1 MTNNFPNKEKASKR
15 SRERL
20 AATKEL
26 LDISR
31 NIQSGNLSDYETKKQ
46 LDRLKQLQTILAGKD
61 EELDQRLTGHSRTE
75 LNTAVKSN
83 ATLNHIQGRKTRRKS
98 ESINSRALRRHANRP
113 KYRNTILNKRLN
125 NEPTEAEM
133 RLQQRNFIQLATQKL
148 ITTGGR
154 RAYSF
159 FFAEDGGATQHTY
172 PRSPLFIKYF
182 HTMME
187 ELANGRL
194 KEHINRYKCPQGYAN
209 WKWVINWLFRLH
221 NPAFLRTYGKIP
233 SEGDRYCFQI
243 EAAILAFSSLQS
255 HGKPLVLT
263 REITKAFMNTDV
275 PSFKAAPNDILPS
288 FYLMLPS
295 NTIGTAWINP
305 DGKEDIGEYKSIL
318 VVTNNQ
324 WRKGLKEWIHH
335 KMDKQQ
341 DQTMEFLENP
351 IGSKRPPEVT
361 FKWEQEMLKEENY
374 MEDDPNAYMFKSGFK
389 IIALGNKCNCLI
401 ADYCWEDGTTKLHR
415 VIDAKKLK
423 KDEDEVKCLINIV
436 ANTII
441 TLSHNPDQVTVK
453 SPLLERG
460 KGFETAEDGEIP
472 PQPITWIGEDYKPRV
487 KYEYPEGY
495 IPKKGTSP
503 RTHWRK
509 GHYRTVR
516 QGPGRKQIHRVWI
529 EPILVNPSK
538 EQ

>member
-1 MTNNFPNKEKASKR
+1 MPNTYPNKEEASKR

-26 LDISR
+26 LDISK
-31 NIQSGNLSDYETKKQ
+31 NIQSGNLNAYETKKQ
-46 LDRLKQLQTILAGKD
+46 LDRVKQLQTILAEK
-61 EELDQRLTGHSRTE
+61 EELDYKLTGHSRAE
-75 LNTAVKSN
+75 LNAEQKAN
-83 ATLNHIQGRKTRRKS
+83 FKLDHIQGRKTRRKS
-98 ESINSRALRRHANRP
+98 ESINSRTLRRHANRP
-113 KYRNTILNKRLN
+113 KYRNTVLNKKIN

-159 FFAEDGGATQHTY
+159 FFAEDGENS

-187 ELANGRL
+187 EMANGRL
-194 KEHINRYKCPQGYAN
+194 KEHIDRYKCPQGYAN
-209 WKWVINWLFRLH
+209 WKWVINWLMRLH

-295 NTIGTAWINP
+295 NTIGTAWIDP
-305 DGKEDIGEYKSIL
+305 DGKEEIGEYKSIL

-335 KMDKQQ
+335 RMMNQAEALK
-341 DQTMEFLENP
+341 ELNENP
-351 IGSKRPPEVT
+351 KESTHPPEVT

-453 SPLLERG
+453 SPLLNRG
-460 KGFETAEDGEIP
+460 SGFEISEDNEIP

-487 KYEYPEGY
+487 KYEYPEGHV
-495 IPKKGTSP
+495 PVKGKSP
-503 RTHWRK
+503 RTHWRR
-509 GHYRTVR
+509 GHYKTVW
-516 QGPGRKQIHRVWI
+516 QGPGRKQLHTVWI
-529 EPILVNPSK
+529 EPVLVNPPS
-538 EQ
+538 QN